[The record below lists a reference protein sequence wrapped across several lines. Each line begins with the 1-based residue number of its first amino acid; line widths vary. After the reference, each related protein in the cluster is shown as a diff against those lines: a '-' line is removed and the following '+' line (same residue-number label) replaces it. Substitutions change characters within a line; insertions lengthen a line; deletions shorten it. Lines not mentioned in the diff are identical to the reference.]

1 MVGKEKIMNRQH
13 TNSEDTITTLFVEL
27 LMPMSASWRIYEQTT
42 KPFVESQRKPD
53 VIIRTVERYPMAV
66 EVKIDY
72 KRGPNQTGEKQ
83 AREHYLGKTLR
94 TTLETI
100 ASAIAIRLPY
110 RFRTMPR
117 EDIREN
123 LEASKDFAYALLN
136 IDEPDRFPKK
146 GWLEGSIADIATAIR
161 IGATPITK
169 IEQAAEVLEN
179 GIHRAA
185 IIVDSAIQNRPHIG
199 KRIGELL
206 VQEPGE
212 QTTQMAMLIISNALV
227 FQSSLARKP
236 DLEAVPSLSELTA
249 DYGQIDSDEVLHAWR
264 EIQKVNYAPIFNVAY
279 DLVETLAADD
289 RLVGEILSVLRDT
302 ARELEKVGL
311 AQEHELAGIVFQKL
325 IDNRKILK
333 ANYTR
338 PESSALLC
346 ALALP
351 ELKGDPKKLK
361 IADFA
366 CGTGSLLNGVYQRL
380 LMLYEQAGGNGET
393 IHQYMMENNLVGC
406 DILPNAAH
414 LTASIIASTYPD
426 IRIGGTRIHTM
437 PYGTPRVDG
446 LYAIGAL
453 NLLSDPTGTL
463 PLNLGTTETATGQGT
478 QTTDLSD
485 AFKHGEFD
493 IVIQN
498 PPYTRSGA
506 DSNSNLP
513 KSIFADK
520 KEASAMQA
528 SRRAQGRRLGG
539 NNPGAGPDFVD
550 LADRML
556 KRNGTMAFVL
566 PVTAITGSSWQKVR
580 KLWAEEYHHVLVI
593 TIADALTENCTFSAD
608 TNMAECL
615 VIATKGKSKNTG
627 RATFV
632 CLERCPDGELE
643 AQEIAKV
650 ICRGSDVRQLED
662 GINRGNPIRVGDDVI
677 GFVISAPL
685 TSGAVG
691 WPISRVRD
699 VTAIQ
704 SAYQLA
710 NGQLQF
716 PRQKASIGLPICFL
730 SDVAQ
735 FGADHRD
742 IHDPGKRGAFDVED
756 GCPDTAEYP
765 CLWHLNSKAQRSMV
779 VLPDAH
785 AFIRPHAEVKAR
797 EILERNSR
805 VHFNI
810 DLRFNSHSLLAAFT
824 EQETIGVDS
833 MPNIVFEEKRIYD
846 YVWTLWSNSTL
857 GLLCYWLICGK
868 QQAGRGRSSKASLES
883 MSTLDIR
890 ELSDEALANAKRIF
904 NELKHQKMLPF
915 NQMDTDPVRHKL
927 DRLLLSE
934 VLGITEA
941 ECPDVHEGLDLLRR
955 MLCQE
960 PSIHGG
966 KKSKVKL
973 DIS

>member
-1 MVGKEKIMNRQH
+1 MNRQR
-13 TNSEDTITTLFVEL
+13 TNSEDTITTLFVEI
-27 LMPMSASWRIYEQTT
+27 LMPMSATWSIDEQTT
-42 KPFVESQRKPD
+42 QPLLENQRKPD
-53 VIIRTVERYPMAV
+53 AIIRTVERYPMAV

-72 KRGPNQTGEKQ
+72 QRGPNETGEKQ

-117 EDIREN
+117 DEIREN
-123 LEASKDFAYALLN
+123 LEGSNDFAYILLN
-136 IDEPDRFPKK
+136 IDEPHRFPKK
-146 GWLEGSIADIATAIR
+146 GWLHGSIADIATAIR

-179 GIHRAA
+179 GISRAA
-185 IIVDSAIQNRPHIG
+185 VIVNTAIQHRPHIG

-249 DYGQIDSDEVLHAWR
+249 DYGHLDSDEVLRAWR

-279 DLVETLAADD
+279 NLVETLAADD
-289 RLVGEILSVLRDT
+289 KLVGEILSVLRDT
-302 ARELEKVGL
+302 ARELEQMGL

-325 IDNRKILK
+325 IVNRKILK

-380 LMLYEQAGGNGET
+380 LMLYEQKGGNGET
-393 IHQYMMENNLVGC
+393 IHQHTMEKNLVGC

-426 IRIGGTRIHTM
+426 VRIGGTRIHTM
-437 PYGTPRVDG
+437 PYGAPRKDG

-453 NLLSDPTGTL
+453 NLLSDPSGTL
-463 PLNLGTTETATGQGT
+463 PLALDTTETATGQGT
-478 QTTDLSD
+478 ETTDLRD
-485 AFKHGEFD
+485 AFRHGEFD

-506 DSNSNLP
+506 DGNSNVP

-520 KEASAMQA
+520 KEAAAMRA
-528 SRRAQGRRLGG
+528 SQKAQKCQLSG
-539 NNPGAGPDFVD
+539 NNTGLGAHFVD

-556 KRNGTMAFVL
+556 RPNGTMAFVL
-566 PVTAITGSSWQKVR
+566 PVTTITGDSWYKVR
-580 KLWAEEYHHVLVI
+580 NLWAEEYHDVLVI
-593 TIADALTENCTFSAD
+593 TIAHEAIEECAFSSD
-608 TNMAECL
+608 TGMAECL
-615 VIATKGKSKNTG
+615 VIAKKGKHKNTG
-627 RATFV
+627 CCTFV
-632 CLERCPDGELE
+632 CLKRCPNGELE
-643 AQEIAKV
+643 ALEIAKG
-650 ICRGSDVRQLED
+650 IHTLKNSRQLD
-662 GINRGNPIRVGDDVI
+662 DDTLSGGDPLHIGDEVI
-677 GFVISAPL
+677 GHLISAPIVQ
-685 TSGAVG
+685 GKAG
-691 WPISRVRD
+691 WPLSRVRD
-699 VTAIQ
+699 MSVVQA
-704 SAYQLA
+704 AHHLA
-710 NGQLQF
+710 SGLIRM
-716 PRQKASIGLPICFL
+716 PRQISDIQLEICPVSEIATL
-730 SDVAQ
+730 GV
-735 FGADHRD
+735 GTKD
-742 IHDPGKRGAFDVED
+742 IRGGGGRGAFDVED
-756 GCPDTAEYP
+756 GCPDTAIYP
-765 CLWHLNSKAQRSMV
+765 CLWHLDSDSQRAMLV
-779 VLPDAH
+779 PPNAH
-785 AFIRPHAEVKAR
+785 AHPRPNSAEKIKKIMR
-797 EILERNSR
+797 LNGR
-805 VHFNI
+805 VHYNI
-810 DLRFNSHSLLAAFT
+810 EMRFNANSLAVMFT
-824 EQETIGVDS
+824 EQDVIGVNKL
-833 MPNIVFEEKRIYD
+833 PNVVFDNKMHD
-846 YVWTLWSNSTL
+846 YVWTLWCNSTL
-857 GLLCYWLICGK
+857 GLLCHWYQSGK
-868 QQAGRGRSSKASLES
+868 QQQGRGV
-883 MSTLDIR
+883 MSRATFNAMPTLDVGQ
-890 ELSDEALANAKRIF
+890 LSTEVLANAERIF
-904 NELKHQKMLPF
+904 NTLKCEDMLPF
-915 NQMDTDPVRHKL
+915 NQMDTDPTRHEL

-934 VLGITEA
+934 VLGITES
-941 ECPDVHEGLDLLRR
+941 ERPDVHEGLALLRK
-955 MLCQE
+955 MLSQE

-973 DIS
+973 DAA

>member
-1 MVGKEKIMNRQH
+1 MNRQH
-13 TNSEDTITTLFVEL
+13 TNSEDTITTLFVEI
-27 LMPMSASWRIYEQTT
+27 LMPMSATWNIYEQTT
-42 KPFVESQRKPD
+42 KPLVENQRKPD
-53 VIIRTVERYPMAV
+53 VIIRTVERYPIAV

-72 KRGPNQTGEKQ
+72 KRGPNETGEKQ
-83 AREHYLGKTLR
+83 AREYYLGKTLR
-94 TTLETI
+94 TTGETI

-110 RFRTMPR
+110 RFRNMPR
-117 EDIREN
+117 NEIREN
-123 LEASKDFAYALLN
+123 LESTKDFAYALLN
-136 IDEPDRFPKK
+136 IDEPQRFPKK
-146 GWLEGSIADIATAIR
+146 GWLYGSISDIATAIR

-169 IEQAAEVLEN
+169 IERAAEVLEQ
-179 GIHRAA
+179 GIHNAA
-185 IIVDSAIQNRPHIG
+185 VIVNSAIQHRPHIG

-212 QTTQMAMLIISNALV
+212 QTMQMAMLIISNALV

-236 DLEAVPSLSELTA
+236 DLETVPSLSELTA
-249 DYGQIDSDEVLHAWR
+249 DYGQLDSDEVLRAWR

-279 DLVETLAADD
+279 NLVEVLAADD
-289 RLVGEILSVLRDT
+289 KLVGEILSVLRDT
-302 ARELEKVGL
+302 ARELERMGL

-351 ELKGDPKKLK
+351 ELKTDPKKLK

-380 LMLYEQAGGNGET
+380 LMLYEQTGGKGES
-393 IHQYMMENNLVGC
+393 IHQYMMEKNLVGC

-426 IRIGGTRIHTM
+426 VRIGGTRIHTM
-437 PYGTPRVDG
+437 PYGTPRADG

-453 NLLSDPTGTL
+453 NLLSDPAGTL
-463 PLNLGTTETATGQGT
+463 PLTLDTTETATGQGT
-478 QTTDLSD
+478 ETTDLRD
-485 AFKHGEFD
+485 AFRHGEFD

-520 KEASAMQA
+520 KDAAAMQA

-556 KRNGTMAFVL
+556 KRNGKMAFVL
-566 PVTAITGSSWQKVR
+566 PVTAIGGSSWQNVR
-580 KLWAEEYHHVLVI
+580 KLWAEEYHDILVI
-593 TIADALTENCTFSAD
+593 TIADALTQNCAFSAD

-615 VIATKGKSKNTG
+615 VIATKGKSKNIG

-650 ICRGSDVRQLED
+650 IFGVNDVRQLED
-662 GINRGNPIRVGDDVI
+662 GINRGNPIHVGDDVV

-691 WPISRVRD
+691 WPISRVR
-699 VTAIQ
+699 TIATIQ
-704 SAYQLA
+704 SAYQLT
-710 NGQLQF
+710 NGRLQL
-716 PRQKASIGLPICFL
+716 PRQKVVIDLPICLL
-730 SDVAQ
+730 SDIAQ

-742 IHDPGKRGAFDVED
+742 IHDLGKRGAFDIED

-785 AFIRPHAEVKAR
+785 AFIRPYAEVKAR
-797 EILERNSR
+797 EILKRNSR
-805 VHFNI
+805 AHFNI
-810 DLRFNSHSLLAAFT
+810 DLRFNSHSLLVAFT
-824 EQETIGVDS
+824 EQEAIGVDS
-833 MPNIVFEEKRIYD
+833 MPNIIFKEKRIYD
-846 YVWTLWSNSTL
+846 YVWVLWGNSTL

-868 QQAGRGRSSKASLES
+868 QQAGRGRSSKAALES
-883 MSTLDIR
+883 MSTLNVR
-890 ELSDEALANAKRIF
+890 ELSKETLTNAERIF
-904 NELKHQKMLPF
+904 NELKDQKMLPF
-915 NQMDTDPVRHKL
+915 NQMDEDPVRHEL

-941 ECPDVHEGLDLLRR
+941 ERPDVHEGLALLRK

-973 DIS
+973 DAV

>member
-1 MVGKEKIMNRQH
+1 MNRQP
-13 TNSEDTITTLFVEL
+13 TNSEDTITTLFVEI
-27 LMPMSASWRIYEQTT
+27 LMPMSATWRIYEQTT
-42 KPFVESQRKPD
+42 KPLVENQRKPD

-72 KRGPNQTGEKQ
+72 KRGPNETGEKQ
-83 AREHYLGKTLR
+83 ARECYLGKTLR
-94 TTLETI
+94 TTGETI
-100 ASAIAIRLPY
+100 TSTIAIRLPQ

-117 EDIREN
+117 DEIREN
-123 LEASKDFAYALLN
+123 LEASHDFAYTLLSV
-136 IDEPDRFPKK
+136 DEPHRFPEK
-146 GWLEGSIADIATAIR
+146 GWLHGSIADIATAIR

-185 IIVDSAIQNRPHIG
+185 VIVNSAIQDRPHIG
-199 KRIGELL
+199 ERIGELL

-236 DLEAVPSLSELTA
+236 DLETVPSLSELTA
-249 DYGQIDSDEVLHAWR
+249 AYGQLDSDEVLRAWR

-279 DLVETLAADD
+279 NLVQTLAAADK
-289 RLVGEILSVLRDT
+289 LVGEILSVLRDT
-302 ARELEKVGL
+302 ARELERMGL

-346 ALALP
+346 ALVLP

-380 LMLYEQAGGNGET
+380 LMLYEQAGGEGKT

-426 IRIGGTRIHTM
+426 VRIGGTRIHTM
-437 PYGTPRVDG
+437 PYGTQRKDG
-446 LYAIGAL
+446 LYSIGAL
-453 NLLSDPTGTL
+453 NLLSDPVGTL
-463 PLNLGTTETATGQGT
+463 PLALDTTETATGHGAEA
-478 QTTDLSD
+478 TDLRD
-485 AFKHGEFD
+485 AFRHGEFD

-506 DSNSNLP
+506 DNNSNVP

-520 KEASAMQA
+520 QEAAAMRA
-528 SRRAQGRRLGG
+528 SRKAQGRRLSG
-539 NNPGAGPDFVD
+539 NNPGEGPDFVD

-580 KLWAEEYHHVLVI
+580 KMWAEEYHNVLVI
-593 TIADALTENCTFSAD
+593 TIAHENVEECTFSAD
-608 TNMAECL
+608 TGMAECL
-615 VIATKGKSKNTG
+615 VVAKKGKRENTG
-627 RATFV
+627 RCTFL
-632 CLERCPDGELE
+632 CLTRGPHGELE
-643 AQEIAKV
+643 ALEIAKGLRRFKN
-650 ICRGSDVRQLED
+650 IRQLDDHTLSGGDRLQIGDEVI
-662 GINRGNPIRVGDDVI
+662 GQLISALIVQSNRGW
-677 GFVISAPL
+677 PL
-685 TSGAVG
+685 
-691 WPISRVRD
+691 SRVKD
-699 VTAIQ
+699 MSVVQA
-704 SAYQLA
+704 AHYLA
-710 NGQLQF
+710 DGLIRF
-716 PRQKASIGLPICFL
+716 PRQISAVQLPLCFVSEIAKLGAGTKDICG
-730 SDVAQ
+730 
-735 FGADHRD
+735 GA
-742 IHDPGKRGAFDVED
+742 GRGAFDVAK
-756 GCPDTAEYP
+756 GCSDTEEYP
-765 CLWHLNSKAQRSMV
+765 CLWHVNSDSQRTMFVSA
-779 VLPDAH
+779 DAH
-785 AFIRPHAEVKAR
+785 ARIRPNAETKAQK
-797 EILERNSR
+797 ILELNSR
-805 VHFNI
+805 VHFSRDI
-810 DLRFNSHSLLAAFT
+810 RFNSHSLAVMFT
-824 EQETIGVDS
+824 EQDTIGIDS
-833 MPNIVFEEKRIYD
+833 IPNVVFKEKRIYD
-846 YVWTLWSNSTL
+846 YVWTLWGNSTL
-857 GLLCYWLICGK
+857 GLLCYWLVCGK
-868 QQAGRGRSSKASLES
+868 QQMGRGRGSKASLES
-883 MSTLDIR
+883 MPTLDVR
-890 ELSDEALANAKRIF
+890 QLSDEALTTAECIF
-904 NELKHQKMLPF
+904 NELKDQKMLPF
-915 NQMDTDPVRHKL
+915 NQMDEDPVRHEL

-941 ECPDVHEGLDLLRR
+941 ERPDVHEGLALLRK

-973 DIS
+973 DAS

>member
-1 MVGKEKIMNRQH
+1 MNRQH
-13 TNSEDTITTLFVEL
+13 TNSEDTITTLFVEI
-27 LMPMSASWRIYEQTT
+27 LMPMSATWRIHEQTT
-42 KPFVESQRKPD
+42 KPLVENQAKPD
-53 VIIRTVERYPMAV
+53 AIIRTVERYPMAV

-72 KRGPNQTGEKQ
+72 KRGPNETGEKQ
-83 AREHYLGKTLR
+83 ACEQYLGKTLGM
-94 TTLETI
+94 TLETI
-100 ASAIAIRLPY
+100 TSAIAIRLPY

-117 EDIREN
+117 DEIREN
-123 LEASKDFAYALLN
+123 LEASNDFAYALLN
-136 IDEPDRFPKK
+136 VGEPHRFPKK
-146 GWLEGSIADIATAIR
+146 GWLQGSIADIATAIR

-185 IIVDSAIQNRPHIG
+185 VIVNGAIQHRPHIG

-206 VQEPGE
+206 VQEPSE

-227 FQSSLARKP
+227 FQSSLARTP
-236 DLEAVPSLSELTA
+236 DLEAVPSLSEFTA
-249 DYGQIDSDEVLHAWR
+249 DYDQLNSDEVLRAWR
-264 EIQKVNYAPIFNVAY
+264 EIQKINYAPIFNVAY
-279 DLVETLAADD
+279 NLVETLAADD
-289 RLVGEILSVLRDT
+289 KLVGEVLRVLRDT
-302 ARELEKVGL
+302 ARELGRMGL

-338 PESSALLC
+338 PESSTLLC
-346 ALALP
+346 ALTLP
-351 ELKGDPKKLK
+351 ELKRDPKKLK

-380 LMLYEQAGGNGET
+380 LMLYEQAGGKGEA

-437 PYGTPRVDG
+437 PYGTQRADG

-453 NLLSDPTGTL
+453 NLLSDPAGTL
-463 PLNLGTTETATGQGT
+463 PLDLGATETATGQGT
-478 QTTDLSD
+478 ETIELRD
-485 AFKHGEFD
+485 AFKHSEFD

-513 KSIFADK
+513 KSMFADK
-520 KEASAMQA
+520 KDAAAMQA

-566 PVTAITGSSWQKVR
+566 PVTAIMGSSWQKVR
-580 KLWAEEYHHVLVI
+580 KMWAEEYHNVRVI
-593 TIADALTENCTFSAD
+593 TIADAVTENCTFSAD

-615 VIATKGKSKNTG
+615 VIATKGKSQNTG

-632 CLERCPDGELE
+632 CLERCPNGELE

-650 ICRGSDVRQLED
+650 IYGIKDVRQLED
-662 GINRGNPIRVGDDVI
+662 GMNRGNPIHVGDDVI
-677 GFVISAPL
+677 GFAISAPL

-699 VTAIQ
+699 ITAIQ

-710 NGQLQF
+710 SGQLQL
-716 PRQKASIGLPICFL
+716 PRQEAVIDLPICFL

-742 IHDPGKRGAFDVED
+742 IQDPGKRGAFDIEN

-785 AFIRPHAEVKAR
+785 AFIRPHAEAKAR
-797 EILERNSR
+797 EILTRNSR

-810 DLRFNSHSLLAAFT
+810 DLRFNSYSLLVAFT

-833 MPNIVFEEKRIYD
+833 MPNVVFKEKGIYD

-857 GLLCYWLICGK
+857 GMLCYWLICGK
-868 QQAGRGRSSKASLES
+868 QQAGRGRSSKAVLDS
-883 MSTLDIR
+883 MPTLDVR
-890 ELSDEALANAKRIF
+890 QLSSEALANSERIF

-915 NQMDTDPVRHKL
+915 NQIDTDSVRHKL

-934 VLGITEA
+934 VLGITET
-941 ECPDVHEGLDLLRR
+941 ERPDVHEGLALLRK

-973 DIS
+973 DAS

>member
-1 MVGKEKIMNRQH
+1 M
-13 TNSEDTITTLFVEL
+13 
-27 LMPMSASWRIYEQTT
+27 
-42 KPFVESQRKPD
+42 
-53 VIIRTVERYPMAV
+53 
-66 EVKIDY
+66 
-72 KRGPNQTGEKQ
+72 
-83 AREHYLGKTLR
+83 
-94 TTLETI
+94 
-100 ASAIAIRLPY
+100 
-110 RFRTMPR
+110 
-117 EDIREN
+117 
-123 LEASKDFAYALLN
+123 
-136 IDEPDRFPKK
+136 
-146 GWLEGSIADIATAIR
+146 
-161 IGATPITK
+161 
-169 IEQAAEVLEN
+169 
-179 GIHRAA
+179 
-185 IIVDSAIQNRPHIG
+185 
-199 KRIGELL
+199 
-206 VQEPGE
+206 
-212 QTTQMAMLIISNALV
+212 
-227 FQSSLARKP
+227 
-236 DLEAVPSLSELTA
+236 
-249 DYGQIDSDEVLHAWR
+249 
-264 EIQKVNYAPIFNVAY
+264 
-279 DLVETLAADD
+279 
-289 RLVGEILSVLRDT
+289 
-302 ARELEKVGL
+302 
-311 AQEHELAGIVFQKL
+311 FQKL

-338 PESSALLC
+338 PESAALLC
-346 ALALP
+346 ALVLP
-351 ELKGDPKKLK
+351 ELTKDPKKLK

-380 LMLYEQAGGNGET
+380 LMLYEQAGSKGKA

-426 IRIGGTRIHTM
+426 IRIGGTRIYTM
-437 PYGTPRVDG
+437 PYGTQRADG

-453 NLLSDPTGTL
+453 NLLSDPARTL
-463 PLNLGTTETATGQGT
+463 PLDLGTTGTATGQGT
-478 QTTDLSD
+478 ETIELRD
-485 AFKHGEFD
+485 AFKHDEFD

-520 KEASAMQA
+520 KDAVAMQA

-580 KLWAEEYHHVLVI
+580 KMWGEEYHDIFVI
-593 TIADALTENCTFSAD
+593 TIADAATENCAFSAD

-632 CLERCPDGELE
+632 CLERCPNGELE

-650 ICRGSDVRQLED
+650 IYGINDVRQLED
-662 GINRGNPIRVGDDVI
+662 GINRGNPIHIGDDVI
-677 GFVISAPL
+677 GFAISAPL

-691 WPISRVRD
+691 WPISRVSD
-699 VTAIQ
+699 ITAVQ

-710 NGQLQF
+710 NGKLQF
-716 PRQKASIGLPICFL
+716 PRQKAAIDLPICFL

-742 IHDPGKRGAFDVED
+742 IHDPGRRGAFDIED

-765 CLWHLNSKAQRSMV
+765 CLWHLNSKAQRSV
-779 VLPDAH
+779 IVSPNAH
-785 AFIRPHAEVKAR
+785 AFIRPHAEAKAR
-797 EILERNSR
+797 EILARNSR
-805 VHFNI
+805 GHFNI
-810 DLRFNSHSLLAAFT
+810 DLRFNSHSLLVAFT
-824 EQETIGVDS
+824 EQEAIGVDS
-833 MPNIVFEEKRIYD
+833 MPNVVFKEKQIYD

-868 QQAGRGRSSKASLES
+868 QQAGRGRSSKAALDL
-883 MSTLDIR
+883 MSTLDVR
-890 ELSDEALANAKRIF
+890 QLSAKALTNAERIF
-904 NELKHQKMLPF
+904 DSLKHQQMLPF
-915 NQMDTDPVRHKL
+915 NQMDADPVRHEL

-934 VLGITEA
+934 VLGITEL
-941 ECPDVHEGLDLLRR
+941 ERSDVHEGLALLRK

-973 DIS
+973 DV